1 MIVPSSISTIKNF
14 VLKSTPP
21 IAGNYFD
28 TFWRPRGANLSIF
41 VALLSLLKWETNL
54 QLQTTSVELVAA
66 WTLSTRSLLCVTIYL
81 LWKMSLLEGAKL
93 SPLSTAIMVPV
104 MTACTVLCAMVCAI
118 LATRGL
124 WQLVLLMV
132 LVYTSPLTLQRRLAI
147 PSHVAWVSTAA
158 VAIIINSSTIRH
170 PTHKQLRRTTMTST
184 YSKHCASR
192 V

>member
-1 MIVPSSISTIKNF
+1 MTVPSSISTIKNF

-28 TFWRPRGANLSIF
+28 TFWRPRDANLSIF
-41 VALLSLLKWETNL
+41 VALLFLLKWETNL

-66 WTLSTRSLLCVTIYL
+66 WTLSTRSLLCVIIYL
-81 LWKMSLLEGAKL
+81 LWKMSLPEGVKL

-147 PSHVAWVSTAA
+147 PSHVAWVSTVA
-158 VAIIINSSTIRH
+158 VAIIINSAWPMDTGTVLIWR
-170 PTHKQLRRTTMTST
+170 K
-184 YSKHCASR
+184 KIFNCN
-192 V
+192 